1 MTIINILLLIAIWN
15 MMMSIVNKQKTNRL
29 YCGLIGFSGKTNFD
43 KEKINLLM
51 LWNSFERGKD
61 ATGIYTPKNGLVK
74 FAKPATD
81 FLVDTPFEE
90 DNLLIA
96 HVRAKTIGVN
106 TDKNAHPFNEDNVVL
121 AHNGTLKN
129 HFDLL
134 RKYNLEWNKYDV
146 DSHIICGIMAKEKN
160 FKVLTEIE
168 GAAAMLMHDKDN
180 PKIMYVFRNG
190 DRDLFK
196 GYCDGNLYISS
207 IKKSLELI
215 GCINIKEF
223 KENYLYT
230 IVDGL
235 IQGTAKRIVNK
246 PYNPPKPVHVNNYVP
261 SPDKL
266 IGIML
271 QFDQWNQ
278 VKLLTNLTYKKEY
291 KVIGFDKSK
300 YTVTIVDDNG
310 INFTVPSH
318 YFNRMDAYFTVHD
331 TVKSRCN
338 IVLKSDPNTVIIAK
352 DENCLITKDYM
363 NGYVELINLTTNEY
377 YDLAKSFLKKLT
389 DVELR
394 FLQANKEESE
404 QLNLALNFC
413 EGYDQFM
420 KNVDTKFNNSNV
432 NQEEEEE
439 DDLQTEEDDDEGY
452 YDMSINEAKFVA
464 DLEGIKKSADDLI
477 EFINS
482 AVIIPDDEEINYK
495 QLKMTLNMHIEEVL
509 DFYNVEENA
518 K

>member
-1 MTIINILLLIAIWN
+1 M
-15 MMMSIVNKQKTNRL
+15 
-29 YCGLIGFSGKTNFD
+29 CGLIGFSGKTNFN

-61 ATGIYTPKNGLVK
+61 ATGIYTPKNGLIK
-74 FAKPATD
+74 FAKQATD

-90 DNLLIA
+90 DTLLIA

-134 RKYNLEWNKYDV
+134 RKYSLEWNKYDV
-146 DSHIICGIMAKEKN
+146 DSHIICGVMAKEKN
-160 FKVLTEIE
+160 FKVLTEID

-190 DRDLFK
+190 ERDLFK

-261 SPDKL
+261 SSDKL

-271 QFDQWNQ
+271 QFDQYNQ
-278 VKLLTNLTYKKEY
+278 IRNLTNLTYKKEY

-300 YTVTIVDDNG
+300 YTITIVDDFG
-310 INFTVPSH
+310 ENFTVPSH
-318 YFNRMDAYFTVHD
+318 YFNRMDAYFTVND
-331 TVKSRCN
+331 RVKARCN
-338 IVLKSDPNTVIIAK
+338 IVLKADTSKIIIAK
-352 DENCLITKDYM
+352 DEYCYITKDYM
-363 NGYVELINLTTNEY
+363 NGYVELINLTTNQT
-377 YDLAKSFLKKLT
+377 YDLSKSFLKKLT
-389 DVELR
+389 SFEIKVLDES
-394 FLQANKEESE
+394 KEESE

-420 KNVDTKFNNSNV
+420 KNVDTKSNNSNI
-432 NQEEEEE
+432 NQEEEEDE

-452 YDMSINEAKFVA
+452 YDMSINEAKFIA
-464 DLEGIKKSADDLI
+464 DLEGIKKSSEDLI
-477 EFINS
+477 DFINHS
-482 AVIIPDDEEINYK
+482 VIIPDDEVINYK
-495 QLKMTLNMHIEEVL
+495 QLKITLTMHIDEVL

>member
-74 FAKPATD
+74 FAKLATE
-81 FLVDTPFEE
+81 FLVNTPFEE
-90 DNLLIA
+90 DTLLIA
-96 HVRAKTIGVN
+96 HVRAKTVGTN

-129 HFDLL
+129 HYDLL
-134 RKYNLEWNKYDV
+134 RKYKLEWNKYDV
-146 DSHIICGIMAKEKN
+146 DSHVICGIMAQEKN

-207 IKKSLELI
+207 IKNSLELI
-215 GCINIKEF
+215 GCKNVKEF

-246 PYNPPKPVHVNNYVP
+246 PYNPPKPAYTSNYVP
-261 SPDKL
+261 SSDKL

-278 VKLLTNLTYKKEY
+278 RTMLNNLTYKKEY
-291 KVIGFDKSK
+291 KVIGFDKGK
-300 YTVTIVDDNG
+300 YTITIVDDNG
-310 INFTVPSH
+310 INFTVSSY

-363 NGYVELINLTTNEY
+363 NGYVELINLKTNEI
-377 YDLAKSFLKKLT
+377 YDLSKSFLKKLT
-389 DVELR
+389 DFEVKALED
-394 FLQANKEESE
+394 NKEESE

-439 DDLQTEEDDDEGY
+439 DLETEEEDDESY
-452 YDMSINEAKFVA
+452 YDMSINEAKFVE
-464 DLEGIKKSADDLI
+464 DLENIKRSSDELI
-477 EFINS
+477 DFVS
-482 AVIIPDDEEINYK
+482 TSLVIPDDEVINYK
-495 QLKMTLNMHIEEVL
+495 QLKMTLSMHIDEVL
-509 DFYNVEENA
+509 EFYNVKEDA